1 MHNIAREVDALLLIL
16 DPLLGRL
23 DDRLDTHKDADV
35 PALEPLVAAAHMIN
49 LAVLG
54 LIHHNKSGSTDPLQV
69 IMGEQGVR
77 GCSKTHAHRDL

>member
-1 MHNIAREVDALLLIL
+1 
-16 DPLLGRL
+16 
-23 DDRLDTHKDADV
+23 
-35 PALEPLVAAAHMIN
+35 MIN

-77 GCSKTHAHRDL
+77 GCSKTRAHRDL